1 MIPFSLS
8 SLSPDPIPFLIS
20 CLAQIRHYTTILK
33 LGSLRERENATLVL
47 WGLGYLT

>member
-1 MIPFSLS
+1 MIPFPLS
-8 SLSPDPIPFLIS
+8 SLSPDPIPFLI
-20 CLAQIRHYTTILK
+20 QIRHYTTILK